1 MKIKIDG
8 KLLPRTWDNVTFGQ
22 SLKLTKAKDN
32 ADTLSAF
39 VGIEAET
46 LRKSTAIIN
55 LDEALER
62 IKFLDMTEMPLNI
75 PKSINGYII
84 PKNLEFKSICRYEDL
99 KSLVQKVLPK
109 KEGEKLTGD
118 QLAYYAEMVGVYAMP
133 DYENATQTERDQ
145 FAKQFLNAPCGEV
158 MAIGNFTLRRYF
170 ELKIPG
176 SRIFRIV
183 STPMHKLKLV
193 LKSWL
198 VSLVFSVRYATW
210 RRRHRIKEMNS

>member
-22 SLKLTKAKDN
+22 SLKLIDAKDN
-32 ADTLSAF
+32 ADVLSVF
-39 VGIEAET
+39 VNIEAST
-46 LRKSTAIIN
+46 LRKATHIN
-55 LDEALER
+55 NLNEALE
-62 IKFLDMTEMPLNI
+62 ITKFMNLTEMPLNI

-84 PKNLEFKSICRYEDL
+84 PKNLEFKSICRYEDV

-109 KEGEKLTGD
+109 KEGDKLTAE
-118 QLAYYAEMVGVYAMP
+118 QLTYYAEMVCIYAMP
-133 DYENATQTERDQ
+133 NYEEAGLEERKQ
-145 FAKQFLNAPCGEV
+145 FAQQFFNAPCGEV

-176 SRIFRIV
+176 SKIFRKVLI
-183 STPMHKLKLV
+183 PMHKLRLV